1 MIWRLGHGSNLEEG
15 SLVEYAN
22 HNAVNLERNLEKK
35 SGLVRFVKQF
45 YSRDSFYFANQNFM
59 IKLN

>member
-22 HNAVNLERNLEKK
+22 HNAVNLER
-35 SGLVRFVKQF
+35 FVKQF
-45 YSRDSFYFANQNFM
+45 YFTDSFYFANQNFV
-59 IKLN
+59 IKLT